1 MTQLRPLAPG
11 SLSLRLYPHDLPPDA
26 ATAELIVQ
34 ARLAEDVGF
43 DGVMLS
49 EHHGGFP
56 NYLPNPLLA
65 ATWVLAATDRIWAA
79 PCPLLLPLRPA
90 SQVIE
95 DMAWTAQRF
104 PGRLGAGFAVGA
116 HEVDFALAGVPFD
129 QAVER
134 FTDALAAVAP
144 VIMGAEP
151 GTGPLCND
159 PAVAALAAAPIP
171 AVSAAQSRTA
181 ARRAA
186 DLDLGILFDSLI
198 STADA
203 GRVSA
208 AHRERGGAGS
218 RILVRRAWI
227 GQAPDRAVAEQMDRF
242 RSAAPDHARR
252 RWAEDGGLVAAVD
265 PVEVSDRLLDQ
276 LDASGCDALNLRVF
290 HAGVE
295 PDAVRRQVELLG
307 CEVLPRLRASWP
319 NDARGESR

>member
-1 MTQLRPLAPG
+1 VTAPRPLAPG

-26 ATAELIVQ
+26 AAAELVEQ

-65 ATWVLAATDRIWAA
+65 ASWVLAATDRLWAA

-95 DMAWTAQRF
+95 DLAWTAQRF
-104 PGRLGAGFAVGA
+104 PGRIGAGFAVGA

-129 QAVER
+129 RSVGL
-134 FTDALAAVAP
+134 FTEVLAAVAP
-144 VIMGAEP
+144 VVMGAEP
-151 GTGPLCND
+151 APSPLGDD
-159 PAVAALAAAPIP
+159 PAVAALRNAPIP

-186 DLDLGILFDSLI
+186 DLGLGILFDSLI
-198 STADA
+198 STSHAA
-203 GRVSA
+203 VVSA
-208 AHRERGGAGS
+208 THRDHGSVGS

-227 GQAPDRAVAEQMDRF
+227 GPAPDDAVTAQMDRF
-242 RSAAPDHARR
+242 RSAASDHARQ
-252 RWAEDGGLVAAVD
+252 RWAADGGLIAADD
-265 PVEVSDRLLDQ
+265 PVEVADRLWDQ
-276 LDASGCDALNLRVF
+276 LSASGCDALNLRVF
-290 HAGVE
+290 HAGLE
-295 PDAVRRQVELLG
+295 PQEVRRQVELLG
-307 CEVLPRLRASWP
+307 CEVLPLLRAASA
-319 NDARGESR
+319 NGVRRATR